1 MTSGLTRPMTS
12 GLTRPMTSGLT
23 PPMIELTRRQLLRG
37 ALGAFVVAHVPLFV
51 RPAWAGAAG
60 RVPLLVVV
68 FLRGGADGL
77 ALVPPLG
84 DAGLERTRGALLA
97 RSPIELG
104 GSAAGRRT
112 SVSFGLHPAFA
123 PLAPLARDG
132 RLAAI
137 HAVGW
142 PAPVRSHFEAQDLC
156 ERAGARPGDPAEGWL
171 ARALAAGPEP
181 PSAFRAFAAAQARPR
196 ALAGDPRALAL
207 ATPAAL
213 RLPATSANG
222 SRAIAALFAAP
233 AVSERSAA
241 ARFALAGS
249 EMLGA
254 LAALRAHADAPLVN
268 QDAFPPS
275 PFGAELATVARLA
288 RADLGVAAAWVDAFG
303 WDTHVRQGA
312 DEGPLA
318 RSIGDLARG
327 LSALV
332 AALDDRAGDL
342 LVLVVSEFGRNAAP
356 NGSGGT
362 DHGRGGAALALG
374 GAVRGG
380 AVYGAWPG
388 ARRDELEDGR
398 DLRVATDVRD
408 VLAEGA
414 RHLGVRD
421 LVQVF
426 PGYAPRPLGLLR
438 TPT

>member
-1 MTSGLTRPMTS
+1 MTSGLTRPM
-12 GLTRPMTSGLT
+12 
-23 PPMIELTRRQLLRG
+23 IDVTRRELLRG
-37 ALGAFVVAHVPLFV
+37 AVGALVVAHVPLFV

-60 RVPLLVVV
+60 RSPLLLVV

-84 DAGLERTRGALLA
+84 DPDLQRARAELLA
-97 RSPIELG
+97 RAPIELG
-104 GSAAGRRT
+104 GAAGALRT
-112 SVSFGLHPAFA
+112 GVSFGLHPKFA
-123 PLAPLARDG
+123 PLVPLARDG

-142 PAPVRSHFEAQDLC
+142 PEPVRSHFEAQDLC
-156 ERAGARPGDPAEGWL
+156 ERAGARPGGAVEGWL

-181 PSAFRAFAAAQARPR
+181 PSAFRAFAAASARPR
-196 ALAGDPRALAL
+196 ALTGDPRALAL
-207 ATPAAL
+207 ESPESL
-213 RLPATSANG
+213 HLPATSPAG
-222 SRAIAALFAAP
+222 GRALESLFAP
-233 AVSERSAA
+233 PEAVERSAA
-241 ARFALAGS
+241 ARFARAGA
-249 EMLGA
+249 EMLDA
-254 LAALRAHADAPLVN
+254 LSALRAHAGGALRN
-268 QDAFPPS
+268 EDAFPRS
-275 PFGAELATVARLA
+275 PLGTQLATVARLA
-288 RADLGVAAAWVDAFG
+288 RADLGVAAAWVDAYG

-312 DEGPLA
+312 EEGPLA
-318 RSIGDLARG
+318 HSIGDLAQG
-327 LSALV
+327 LAALV
-332 AALDDRAGDL
+332 DALSNRTSDL

-388 ARRDELEDGR
+388 VRRDELEDGR

-408 VLAEGA
+408 LLAEGA

-421 LVQVF
+421 LAPVF

-438 TPT
+438 TRA

>member
-1 MTSGLTRPMTS
+1 MTIGLTR
-12 GLTRPMTSGLT
+12 R
-23 PPMIELTRRQLLRG
+23 ELLRG
-37 ALGAFVVAHVPLFV
+37 ALGAAALAHFPLFV
-51 RPAWAGAAG
+51 RPASAGAAG
-60 RVPLLVVV
+60 RAPLLVVV

-84 DAGLERTRGALLA
+84 DAELERARGALLA

-104 GSAAGRRT
+104 GAAAGRRAA
-112 SVSFGLHPAFA
+112 VSFGLHPAFA

-142 PAPVRSHFEAQDLC
+142 PEPVRSHFEAQDLC

-171 ARALAAGPEP
+171 ARALAAGPQP
-181 PSAFRAFAAAQARPR
+181 PSAFRAFAAASARPR

-207 ATPAAL
+207 STPAAL
-213 RLPATSANG
+213 RLPATSPNG
-222 SRAIAALFAAP
+222 SRAISALFAAP
-233 AVSERSAA
+233 TAPERGAA

-249 EMLGA
+249 EMLDA
-254 LAALRAHADAPLVN
+254 LAALRAHSGVALPN
-268 QDAFPPS
+268 EDAFPPS
-275 PFGAELATVARLA
+275 PLGGQFATVARLA
-288 RADLGVAAAWVDAFG
+288 RADLGVAAASVDAFG

-312 DEGPLA
+312 EDGPLA

-332 AALDDRAGDL
+332 AALDDRAADL

-414 RHLGVRD
+414 RHLGARD
-421 LVQVF
+421 LAPVF
-426 PGYAPRPLGLLR
+426 PGYRPRPLGLLR
-438 TPT
+438 AGA